1 MDGLDREKTAERFN
15 QHVEHLLAHKGYAA
29 TPEGRAIV
37 NRCLT
42 DLAEFIADKRK
53 RRLSPRK
60 RPMQSLTLELWRT
73 IHGLPDKAL
82 AQAAITGALNAI
94 WAYRPD
100 DSAQLLAKLK
110 IGEEIELQARG
121 AAIRRANSKAASE
134 ITKATRRRNTAKG
147 RRRLERQILDRY
159 ADMARAAGVQPF
171 RWRVWG
177 DERKLVAGNWALDC
191 LYQALPDVFCAG
203 PTGLPSIRESAIEQA
218 AAFTHA
224 LMMRHPVYMPM
235 LKRPSPW
242 SDFKDKNG
250 TTFVRSPRNETAIRR
265 AMVGGQMRAH
275 VDAVNAA
282 QSVGYQI
289 NEDVLNFVER
299 LPSSPEG
306 RRLLKK
312 VNLERASERGVFAL
326 DMAAA
331 RELAGKRFY
340 LRHNIDFRGRMY
352 PLAFFNP
359 TRADHVRAL
368 FKFARG
374 ERIGAGGINKLI
386 LAAATAFGST
396 RTRLYAERYMWWE
409 VNCDRINAVASDPME
424 HLDWLSSAADPIQFY
439 ATAVE
444 LQKALEVGRDF
455 ITTLPIPFD
464 ASCSGAQHY
473 SLLGRNSEG
482 ARLTNLMF
490 TDDIKV
496 ECLYSTVLHHIKRQ
510 VASANLVV
518 AFVDERADEDVA
530 AQWWFDRPAL
540 FDRSLFK
547 HLVMIHFYG
556 SESKGL
562 RLAVYDELYE
572 RGLTKNEIPKTA
584 VNYLVRTVQETL
596 EEVARGAPVIMR
608 YLRKIARELAEK
620 GKAVEWISPT
630 GLPVK
635 NLYQEAV
642 VKRMQVWLGDK
653 VKRHY
658 VAHGYGRFQPVKAE
672 NAIAPNFVHT
682 MDAAHLVFVKNAC
695 AREGIDLFSVHDSHA
710 VLASRAK
717 RLNEILR
724 QELVHL
730 YANADPLTNVRAS
743 AAKMLGPKAALLP
756 AVPPKGDFDLNQ
768 VLNAT
773 YAFS

>member
-265 AMVGGQMRAH
+265 R
-275 VDAVNAA
+275 
-282 QSVGYQI
+282 
-289 NEDVLNFVER
+289 
-299 LPSSPEG
+299 
-306 RRLLKK
+306 
-312 VNLERASERGVFAL
+312 
-326 DMAAA
+326 
-331 RELAGKRFY
+331 
-340 LRHNIDFRGRMY
+340 
-352 PLAFFNP
+352 
-359 TRADHVRAL
+359 
-368 FKFARG
+368 
-374 ERIGAGGINKLI
+374 
-386 LAAATAFGST
+386 
-396 RTRLYAERYMWWE
+396 W
-409 VNCDRINAVASDPME
+409 
-424 HLDWLSSAADPIQFY
+424 
-439 ATAVE
+439 
-444 LQKALEVGRDF
+444 
-455 ITTLPIPFD
+455 
-464 ASCSGAQHY
+464 
-473 SLLGRNSEG
+473 
-482 ARLTNLMF
+482 
-490 TDDIKV
+490 
-496 ECLYSTVLHHIKRQ
+496 
-510 VASANLVV
+510 
-518 AFVDERADEDVA
+518 
-530 AQWWFDRPAL
+530 
-540 FDRSLFK
+540 
-547 HLVMIHFYG
+547 
-556 SESKGL
+556 
-562 RLAVYDELYE
+562 LAV
-572 RGLTKNEIPKTA
+572 R
-584 VNYLVRTVQETL
+584 
-596 EEVARGAPVIMR
+596 
-608 YLRKIARELAEK
+608 
-620 GKAVEWISPT
+620 
-630 GLPVK
+630 
-635 NLYQEAV
+635 
-642 VKRMQVWLGDK
+642 
-653 VKRHY
+653 
-658 VAHGYGRFQPVKAE
+658 
-672 NAIAPNFVHT
+672 
-682 MDAAHLVFVKNAC
+682 C
-695 AREGIDLFSVHDSHA
+695 ARMST
-710 VLASRAK
+710 
-717 RLNEILR
+717 
-724 QELVHL
+724 
-730 YANADPLTNVRAS
+730 P
-743 AAKMLGPKAALLP
+743 
-756 AVPPKGDFDLNQ
+756 
-768 VLNAT
+768 
-773 YAFS
+773 